1 MRASASQ
8 LTLKYFTRLSQERR
22 KTFSLFLNMNENLFF
37 PSHFRLASSMLL
49 NMAFHMRKLYCTIR
63 GMSNWQIIKLA
74 NSFKAILF
82 DFLSTPRHLK
92 RWKNFFSTFHH
103 CFLIFFNFTFRTIFL
118 FKFHD
123 RSFIMQSLIN
133 NFSFRIFF
141 DCPLIAFSFHFK
153 SHYVIHKIR
162 AGKFMNV
169 MNSGSPFENFS
180 NDEQTKYPLRCYH
193 LRVRKPF

>member
-1 MRASASQ
+1 M
-8 LTLKYFTRLSQERR
+8 KIYFSHHI
-22 KTFSLFLNMNENLFF
+22 FVSLPRCYLIWRFTWENCIAQFAGWVIGRSLNLRIPSKLFY
-37 PSHFRLASSMLL
+37 SISFRLLDTS
-49 NMAFHMRKLYCTIR
+49 KGGKT
-63 GMSNWQIIKLA
+63 
-74 NSFKAILF
+74 
-82 DFLSTPRHLK
+82 
-92 RWKNFFSTFHH
+92 FFSTFHH